1 MSTATTPD
9 DPMAALRPEIQALAQ
24 RLTRREDLTRETAS
38 ILFLR
43 LGIRPSADRVRQLT
57 QRGSLT
63 DIQKDLDKF
72 WDDIRSRLSLQLD
85 AATGLPEELLQKG
98 GQLIALIWRAAQD
111 QAKQDL
117 AGQWAEADEKVAAMA
132 EQVADMERQV
142 QASVVQIRS
151 AEDAAAASNLAR
163 EDAEREL
170 AVVRQGLL
178 GAQESSQEWERR
190 AKASEDARQRAE
202 EQFSRDLEVAQEKQA
217 RSEDRLQG
225 ELRFAMLQIEEARSA
240 TRDVKERL
248 QATQAD
254 QNIERQQSTMRIQS
268 LRDELG
274 EAKLANGELQGRLV
288 AVTEERDGLRAQV
301 QQFLLTAASVTPAVA
316 DTTQDELRKALINHP
331 SAFEVKDLFD
341 AELIFRE
348 RDGALQLSLSVAPA
362 GASSPQENISPWF
375 ESLEDLDAFCSQHAG
390 TYHDRALS
398 GEPLPERWFTE

>member
-170 AVVRQGLL
+170 AVVRQSLL
-178 GAQESSQEWERR
+178 SAQESSQEWERR
-190 AKASEDARQRAE
+190 AKASEDARRRAE
-202 EQFSRDLEVAQEKQA
+202 EQFSRDLEAAQEKQA
-217 RSEDRLQG
+217 RSEHRLQG

-254 QNIERQQSTMRIQS
+254 QNIERQQSTIRIQS

-274 EAKLANGELQGRLV
+274 EAKLANGELQGRL
-288 AVTEERDGLRAQV
+288 AAITEERDGLRAQV
-301 QQFLLTAASVTPAVA
+301 QQFLATAVSVTPAAA
-316 DTTQDELRKALINHP
+316 DTTQDKLRKALINHP

-341 AELIFRE
+341 AELVFRE
-348 RDGALQLSLSVAPA
+348 EKGALQLRLSVAPTDPS
-362 GASSPQENISPWF
+362 GQQEYISPWF
-375 ESLEDLDAFCSQHAG
+375 DSLEALDAFCSQHAN
-390 TYHDRALS
+390 TYHDRAHS
-398 GEPLPERWFTE
+398 GHSLPEQWLTD